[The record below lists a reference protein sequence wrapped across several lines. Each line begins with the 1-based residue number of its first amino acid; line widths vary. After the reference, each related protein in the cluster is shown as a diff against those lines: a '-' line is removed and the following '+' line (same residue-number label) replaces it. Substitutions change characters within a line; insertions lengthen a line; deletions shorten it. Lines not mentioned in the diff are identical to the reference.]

1 MAYTIING
9 TLTGSLKNE
18 VLRGMS
24 AYEIAVLYGFVG
36 TEEEW
41 LESLKGDGVLG
52 SVKFDVEQELTDEQ
66 KKQALKNIGAIG
78 EDELVELK
86 AHESNEDIHI
96 SAEDREMFMA
106 FKEYM
111 DSNNIP
117 DESEE
122 NQNAFSNI
130 KVGDTL
136 IESSEKTDTFTLVAG
151 ENINLTPN
159 LENKSITISADVPTV
174 SCVTDIYT
182 GIENGT
188 ITVAIGE
195 ETKDV
200 FVQGLGSAA
209 FTSSDT
215 YDVFGSANLAFE
227 NSKQYIDEL
236 ANGQV
241 LQNTTDITYLK
252 NQFDSI
258 EEATTDDIDQMLI
271 G

>member
-1 MAYTIING
+1 MAYEIING
-9 TLTGSLKNE
+9 TLMGSLKNE
-18 VLRGMS
+18 VLRGLS
-24 AYEIAVLYGFVG
+24 AYEIAVSYGFVG
-36 TEEEW
+36 TEEQW

-52 SVKFDVEQELTDEQ
+52 SVKYDVEQELTDEQ

-78 EDELVELK
+78 EDELVGLK
-86 AHESNEDIHI
+86 VHESNEDIHV
-96 SAEDREMFMA
+96 STEDREMFMA

-111 DSNNIP
+111 DSNNTP

-136 IESSEKTDTFTLVAG
+136 IESLEKTDTFTLISG
-151 ENINLTPN
+151 ENIALTPD
-159 LENKSITISADVPTV
+159 LENKSITISADMPII
-174 SCVTDIYT
+174 SSVTDIYT

-188 ITVAIGE
+188 ITVAIGK

-200 FVQGLGSAA
+200 SIQGLGSAA
-209 FTSSDT
+209 FTNSDA
-215 YDVFGSANLAFE
+215 YDISGSANFAFE
-227 NSKQYIDEL
+227 NSKQYTDEL